1 MNRFNTS
8 KKSGRNMSYK
18 IQTKAEFEQF
28 ATESWDEINDFLC
41 SISKELPIP
50 FYSSVDIRE
59 SVTRFAPVDN
69 NLYPAGFNN
78 ICMLD
83 QNIAVDRI
91 KQEIFKT
98 NPGIKKVAILTE
110 SHTKNLFYLDHL
122 HALKTIVERAGF
134 ETNVITLDEDLM
146 EGKDAL
152 QLKSKSEYDI
162 TISLAK
168 VIDNKFTVAGEEIEY
183 VILNN
188 DQSNPINLDWA
199 AIETPVK
206 PPAQMGWFY
215 RKKTE
220 HFRHYHD
227 ACQKFCDHFS
237 VDPYLIQARFRIVN
251 DIDFLEKAGLEQLSD
266 QVKELQSEM
275 TDSKKVFIK
284 ANQGTYG
291 MGIMTADSPEE
302 VLNMNRKIRNKMDI
316 GKNKKKFDSVIIQEG
331 IQTAITHDG
340 NPAEITIYLVGGRSV
355 GGFMRSNPL
364 KDSESNLNSR
374 GMVYQ
379 KFCIS
384 EIHQGHDH
392 KAKEAVYSIIA
403 RISTIAA
410 SYEITDALK

>member
-1 MNRFNTS
+1 
-8 KKSGRNMSYK
+8 MSYK
-18 IQTKAEFEQF
+18 ISTKEEFEVF
-28 ATESWDEINDFLC
+28 ATENWDSINDFLC
-41 SISKELPIP
+41 GISKGLPIP

-59 SVTRFAPVDN
+59 SITRYAPVDN

-98 NPGIKKVAILTE
+98 NSSAKSIGILTE

-122 HALKTIVERAGF
+122 YTLKTITERSGF
-134 ETNVITLDEDLM
+134 DVKIITLDESLM
-146 EGKDAL
+146 EGKNEI

-162 TISLAK
+162 SVFLAEVK
-168 VIDNKFTVAGEEIEY
+168 DNKFFVQNQELDF

-199 AIETPVK
+199 SLKTPIH

-215 RKKTE
+215 RMKTE

-227 ACQKFCDHFS
+227 VCQKFCDEFS
-237 VDPYLIQARFRIVN
+237 IDPYLIQARFKIVN
-251 DIDFLEKAGLEQLSD
+251 DIDFLEKSGLEQLAE

-275 TDSKKVFIK
+275 SSKKVFIK

-291 MGIMTADSPEE
+291 MGIMTVDSPDE
-302 VLNMNRKIRNKMDI
+302 VLAMNRKIRNKMDI

-340 NPAEITIYLVGGRSV
+340 NPAEITIYLVGGKSV

-410 SYEITDALK
+410 AYEITNALE